1 GEASRVLAEIGR
13 KIRLKGRSGEKSNGL
28 TNSSG
33 CSISRSVKSFTAAP
47 LAPDGLFLSFLSED
61 SSRCI
66 CLRTRR
72 ARISHSGGLFPSLSS
87 AFFPFSSVIEATTRG
102 ASQTP
107 DANRLAA
114 RAINKDRR
122 VFFFKQLIVFFI
134 RFLLYS

>member
-1 GEASRVLAEIGR
+1 M
-13 KIRLKGRSGEKSNGL
+13 RLKSRSGEKSNGL

-33 CSISRSVKSFTAAP
+33 CSTSRSVKSFTAAP

-61 SSRCI
+61 SSPCI

-72 ARISHSGGLFPSLSS
+72 ARLRHSGFLFASLSS
-87 AFFPFSSVIEATTRG
+87 AIYPLSSVIDATTRG

-107 DANRLAA
+107 DINRLAA